1 MTQVRWYP
9 ALQQILGFKQ
19 HFQTSKKIQEV
30 NARKQNTQLF
40 KKRVMT
46 TSAGS
51 LRISSKAAPTSGC
64 FKTWQPKKNTKHTVW
79 ERYLLM
85 VFNQSLSSTQKKTM
99 RPGLLLDFR
108 FRARKMARWEIQSF
122 RLSPRSQSKTIWTAF
137 QNQDRTSYTKAKW
150 QPQKNAANGKQQCS
164 KKTTWEAWQINC
176 DEQWWTSWECA
187 WKLDHCNRPGVNC
200 FGKSVW
206 LQKDSNDMIHQHSIK
221 FQPLPNQ
228 PAFSSSGRFFFSF
241 VP

>member
-1 MTQVRWYP
+1 M
-9 ALQQILGFKQ
+9 
-19 HFQTSKKIQEV
+19 QESRTP
-30 NARKQNTQLF
+30 NLAQLF

-51 LRISSKAAPTSGC
+51 FRMSSKVAPTSGC
-64 FKTWQPKKNTKHTVW
+64 FKTWQPKIKKTQQCEKDIFW
-79 ERYLLM
+79 W
-85 VFNQSLSSTQKKTM
+85 FSKQKKAM
-99 RPGLLLDFR
+99 RPGLLLDFWLQ
-108 FRARKMARWEIQSF
+108 ARKMARWEIQSF

-137 QNQDRTSYTKAKW
+137 QNQDRTSYTKEKW
-150 QPQKNAANGKQQCS
+150 QPQKNAVNGKQQCS
-164 KKTTWEAWQINC
+164 KKTPWKAWWINC

-228 PAFSSSGRFFFSF
+228 PAFSLSGRFLFSF

>member
-1 MTQVRWYP
+1 MQESRTPNYSRKGSWQH
-9 ALQQILGFKQ
+9 LQDHWGYHPKLLPHQDVSRPG
-19 HFQTSKKIQEV
+19 
-30 NARKQNTQLF
+30 NPRKTPNTQCEKDIFWWFSTKAYLPHR
-40 KKRVMT
+40 KKLWGLACCWI
-46 TSAGS
+46 SGS
-51 LRISSKAAPTSGC
+51 KPGTWLVEKSKVSGC
-64 FKTWQPKKNTKHTVW
+64 
-79 ERYLLM
+79 LL
-85 VFNQSLSSTQKKTM
+85 VHSQKQFEQLSKIKIEPVT
-99 RPGLLLDFR
+99 
-108 FRARKMARWEIQSF
+108 
-122 RLSPRSQSKTIWTAF
+122 PR
-137 QNQDRTSYTKAKW
+137 QNDS
-150 QPQKNAANGKQQCS
+150 PQKMAANGKQQCS